1 MSGDFF
7 GTPSRRVRGQPR
19 TPDGLPDSEVDNPPE
34 RRSSPRFAPK
44 YVVQRRRWRQAHIQE
59 AATTDEKRKAKKLL
73 KNVDEVAPEIADGLA
88 IALERI
94 VDIIDERYRQEAIKK
109 AITARKE
116 TNRMRKRKAA
126 EAAAKEAQHQATAA
140 SKQELRDRL
149 ASMTPAPLPMWSMT
163 NGGVPHHSQ
172 RGTA

>member
-1 MSGDFF
+1 MCHVPPTAPPLALFFLGLLSMSGDFF

-73 KNVDEVAPEIADGLA
+73 KNVDEVAPEIADGWA

-109 AITARKE
+109 AITARQ
-116 TNRMRKRKAA
+116 RQVSQDL
-126 EAAAKEAQHQATAA
+126 AAACSNSE
-140 SKQELRDRL
+140 R
-149 ASMTPAPLPMWSMT
+149 
-163 NGGVPHHSQ
+163 
-172 RGTA
+172 